1 MENENNFYFYVL
13 RCADDTLYGGY
24 TTDLT
29 KRLAAHNSGNGAKY
43 TKARRPVVMIHAE
56 SFATK
61 HDAMSAEYAFK
72 HQPRAKKLIYLATHT
87 DLNLMKNEAHPDI

>member
-1 MENENNFYFYVL
+1 MENNYYFYVL

-24 TTDLT
+24 TTDLA
-29 KRLAAHNSGNGAKY
+29 KRLSAHNSGTGAKY

-56 SFATK
+56 IFNTK

-72 HQPRAKKLIYLATHT
+72 HQPRAKKLIYLSTHT
-87 DLNLMKNEAHPDI
+87 EINLMKNEAHPDI